1 MALLDRIL
9 SGLTEAPRRLPVSA
23 DAEPGIYAWWSKPEA
38 SGMPIPEYPGCPRCR
53 GLVSPLL
60 RHRTKLAKERGLLS
74 TRIDGDHS
82 HGSIGNSTFRQ
93 TLAALLRARLQ
104 LEPLLRH
111 ATGGNSGNHPSPSQ
125 TCMQDNI
132 NGSPDLRPHDIDN
145 LKDCYPKHSIGTDP
159 QCV

>member
-104 LEPLLRH
+104 LEPFCGMPLAEIAETIQVQARR
-111 ATGGNSGNHPSPSQ
+111 ACKTISMDRRTSGH
-125 TCMQDNI
+125 TT
-132 NGSPDLRPHDIDN
+132 L
-145 LKDCYPKHSIGTDP
+145 TT
-159 QCV
+159 